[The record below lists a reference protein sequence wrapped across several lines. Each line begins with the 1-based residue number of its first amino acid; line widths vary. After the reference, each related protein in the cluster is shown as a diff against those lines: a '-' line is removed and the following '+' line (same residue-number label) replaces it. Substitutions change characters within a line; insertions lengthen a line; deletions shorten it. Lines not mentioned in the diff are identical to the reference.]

1 MTESD
6 EDRTERD
13 AALTRDGA
21 GHDLRLTV
29 VPLQILPRP
38 LLQRRPRPNRVLLKT
53 QQGIRVKM
61 QRSEHIVCKRLC
73 LTRTMGIPRPKT
85 WLCTCSGLMPL
96 MESRGRSQ
104 WSTSLHHQ
112 QHRSKAFN
120 AEELWKYKL

>member
-1 MTESD
+1 MTE
-6 EDRTERD
+6 ERTRAGRRD

-29 VPLQILPRP
+29 VTLQILPRP
-38 LLQRRPRPNRVLLKT
+38 LLQRRPRPNRVLLRT
-53 QQGIRVKM
+53 QQRIRVKT
-61 QRSEHIVCKRLC
+61 QRSEKHIVCKRLC

-104 WSTSLHHQ
+104 
-112 QHRSKAFN
+112 
-120 AEELWKYKL
+120 

>member
-1 MTESD
+1 MAVLTESD
-6 EDRTERD
+6 EGRKERD

-21 GHDLRLTV
+21 GHDLRLAV

-53 QQGIRVKM
+53 QQGIGVKT
-61 QRSEHIVCKRLC
+61 QRSKKHIVCKRLC

-104 WSTSLHHQ
+104 
-112 QHRSKAFN
+112 
-120 AEELWKYKL
+120 